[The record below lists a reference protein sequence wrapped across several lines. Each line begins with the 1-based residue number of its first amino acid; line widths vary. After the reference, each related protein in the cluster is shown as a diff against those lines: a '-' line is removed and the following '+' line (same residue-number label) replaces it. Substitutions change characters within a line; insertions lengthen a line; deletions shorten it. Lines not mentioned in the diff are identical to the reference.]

1 MMSSLLSAVVAL
13 RASSGKKRGW
23 PNTER
28 SLWNDFG
35 HQSWERLVIFC
46 CLKWRFL
53 LGSIPFEEKT
63 SQINHHEL
71 HAALNVFLNLQ
82 TIQTESMHTPAGV
95 FEGDIKSTEEQRT
108 NNMLLA
114 GNPGEGSS
122 QSNGLME
129 SSLTSLTVV
138 QVSTRSFFQT

>member
-53 LGSIPFEEKT
+53 LGSIRFEEKT
-63 SQINHHEL
+63 SQIDHHEL
-71 HAALNVFLNLQ
+71 HAALNVILNFQ
-82 TIQTESMHTPAGV
+82 TIQTESMHTPAGS
-95 FEGDIKSTEEQRT
+95 FEGDIKSTEE
-108 NNMLLA
+108 
-114 GNPGEGSS
+114 
-122 QSNGLME
+122 SNE
-129 SSLTSLTVV
+129 RITCY
-138 QVSTRSFFQT
+138 

>member
-1 MMSSLLSAVVAL
+1 MTILS
-13 RASSGKKRGW
+13 
-23 PNTER
+23 
-28 SLWNDFG
+28 
-35 HQSWERLVIFC
+35 
-46 CLKWRFL
+46 
-53 LGSIPFEEKT
+53 GSIPLEEKT
-63 SQINHHEL
+63 SQIDHHEL
-71 HAALNVFLNLQ
+71 HAALNVFLNFQ

-95 FEGDIKSTEEQRT
+95 FEGDIKSTEKQRT